1 MIALCRLVSLHVGD
15 WPRFRVNRWVDDD
28 RATCFDHQYPSE
40 YPRANVFSFRL
51 VLAPVCRD
59 VRLDGLSVSFV
70 SVQAEAVK
78 ITELI

>member
-1 MIALCRLVSLHVGD
+1 MMTAQPVSTISILQNIPG
-15 WPRFRVNRWVDDD
+15 
-28 RATCFDHQYPSE
+28 
-40 YPRANVFSFRL
+40 ANVFSFRL